1 MRTQCVDGRRYLLID
16 LDDPAVEING
26 LTARIAE
33 LQPEPTEPE
42 SDLTDLPEA
51 EPESDETAV

>member
-1 MRTQCVDGRRYLLID
+1 MLTAGYLLID

-33 LQPEPTEPE
+33 QLNVPETEE
-42 SDLTDLPEA
+42 STDD
-51 EPESDETAV
+51 DE